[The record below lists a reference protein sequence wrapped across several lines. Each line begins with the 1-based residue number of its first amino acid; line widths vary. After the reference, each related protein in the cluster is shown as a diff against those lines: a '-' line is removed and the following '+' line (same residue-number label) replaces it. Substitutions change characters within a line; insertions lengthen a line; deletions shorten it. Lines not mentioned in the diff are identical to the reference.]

1 MRLIRL
7 VLLSFVT
14 GSLLSSASPSLAVA
28 QAPGG
33 LTEQAL
39 KGFAYRNLGPFRAGS
54 WIADIA
60 VPDAPLPSHLYTMYV
75 AVRYGGLWKTTNN
88 GTTFN
93 LVFPGASTSS
103 MGCVSVAPSNE
114 NIVWLGTGDA
124 SQVRVSMPGDGVYK
138 STDAGKTWQK
148 MGLPDTQHIARIV
161 IHPTKPD
168 IVYVAAMGRLW
179 SPNEERG
186 VFRTIDGGKT
196 WTKVLYVNNTTGVI
210 DLVGNRKQPDT
221 LYAATYDVQRYPWR
235 LVEGG
240 PGTGIHKTTDGGRT
254 WTRLE
259 GGLPKQPVGRIGLD
273 ICQKNPNVLYAI
285 LENFG
290 KRLPTEEETTQA
302 QARGQKARERQIG
315 GEVYRTDDGG
325 RTWRRMNSEKDD
337 VSNKAGYSFNQI
349 RVDQND
355 DRRIILNQDS
365 LLGSED
371 GGRTWTGLTWNT
383 RNLFANAFGDFRTM
397 WIDPQNSKRMILGS
411 DGGVHVS
418 YDGGKTCDHYMN
430 IPGGEYYA
438 IAVDMDDPYRIYG
451 GLQDHDSWRGP
462 INGWSGRVDLSD
474 WVTVG
479 DNDGMYNQVDQT
491 DSRWV
496 YNTYQWGGHRRV
508 DQKTHTR
515 VSIVPTRPAGQ
526 TPLRFN
532 WTPPL
537 RISPHNSQIL
547 YTGAQVLFRS
557 LDRGDHWEEIS
568 PDLTG
573 NDPSKISPPGSTV
586 QYCTITTI
594 SESPVKPGIIWVGTD
609 DGKVQVTQNHGAA
622 WTDVTS
628 KIAAAGGP
636 ADYWVTRVLA
646 SAYEPGTA
654 YVTKS
659 GHRFDKYE
667 PLVFGTTDFGATWTA
682 IHSNLPAGHPAN
694 VIVEDTKDRDLLFVG
709 TMGGVFV
716 SVDRGG
722 TWLALTGNM
731 PVVSVSDLVIHP
743 RESDLVVATYGR
755 GLWVGNIAWLRE
767 AKTGAFG
774 GDAHFFAVPPF
785 TQPGEGAWGNYELY
799 GDRHLFAQNDEG
811 VRLVYFLRDK
821 PAGKV
826 TITIANAAGQVMRTI
841 DAPADPGLNRATWN
855 ARSGRVGAVPPGE
868 YTATLQV
875 GEKKLTQKVIVR
887 PRTDLP

>member
-14 GSLLSSASPSLAVA
+14 GFLLTSASPSLVVA

-39 KGFAYRNLGPFRAGS
+39 QGFAYRNLGPFRAGS

-60 VPDAPLPSHLYTMYV
+60 VPDAPLQSHLYTMYV

-88 GTTFN
+88 GTTFS

-103 MGCVSVAPSNE
+103 MGCVSVAPSDE
-114 NIVWLGTGDA
+114 NVVWLGTGDA

-138 STDAGKTWQK
+138 SVDAGKTWQK

-168 IVYVAAMGRLW
+168 IVYVAAMGHLW

-186 VFRTIDGGKT
+186 VFRTVDGGKT
-196 WTKVLYVNNTTGVI
+196 WKKVLYVNDTTGVI

-254 WTRLE
+254 WTRLD

-273 ICQKNPNVLYAI
+273 IYQRNPNILYAI

-290 KRLPTEEETTQA
+290 KRPPTGEETKQA
-302 QARGQKARERQIG
+302 QARGQRAGERQIG

-325 RTWRRMNSEKDD
+325 RTWHKMNSEKDD

-355 DRRIILNQDS
+355 DKRIILNQDS
-365 LLGSED
+365 LLSSDD
-371 GGRTWTGLTWNT
+371 GGRSWTGLTWNT

-418 YDGGKTCDHYMN
+418 YDGGKTCDHYPN

-438 IAVDMDDPYRIYG
+438 VAVDMDDPYRIYG

-479 DNDGMYNQVDQT
+479 DNDGQYNQVDPT

-508 DQKTHTR
+508 DQKMHTR

-594 SESPVKPGIIWVGTD
+594 SESPLKPGVIWVGTD
-609 DGKVQVTQNHGAA
+609 DGKVQVTRSHGAA
-622 WTDVTS
+622 WTDLTS

-659 GHRFDKYE
+659 GHRFDRYE
-667 PLVFGTTDFGATWTA
+667 PLVFRTADFGATWTA

-694 VIVEDTKDRDLLFVG
+694 VIVEDAKDRDLLFIG

-731 PVVSVSDLVIHP
+731 PVASVSDLVIHP
-743 RESDLVVATYGR
+743 RESDLVAATYGR
-755 GLWVGNIAWLRE
+755 GLWVGNIGWLRE
-767 AKTGAFG
+767 AKAGAFG
-774 GDAHFFAVPPF
+774 EDAHFFAVPPF
-785 TQPGEGAWGNYELY
+785 TPPGEGGWGNYEAY
-799 GDRHLFAQNDEG
+799 GDRHLFVQNDEG
-811 VRLVYFLRDK
+811 ARLVYFLRDK

-826 TITIANAAGQVMRTI
+826 TITIANAAGQVVRTI
-841 DAPADPGLNRATWN
+841 EGPASAGLNRATWN
-855 ARSGRVGAVPPGE
+855 ARIGRAGVAPPGE

-875 GEKKLTQKVIVR
+875 AEKKFMQKVIVR
-887 PRTDLP
+887 ARLP